1 MKRVLATGTFDILHP
16 GHVFFLSSARALG
29 DELYVLVA
37 RDSMIRHKAKP
48 IVPEIQRLEMISSLK
63 VVDKAMLGSEKDIF
77 DPLYEI
83 DPDIIVLGHDQT
95 FDIEELQK
103 SLKEKGF
110 KAKVIRIDESLKCP
124 LYSSGR
130 IVNKI
135 LERYCESQD

>member
-1 MKRVLATGTFDILHP
+1 MIRVLATGTFDLLHP
-16 GHVFFLSSARALG
+16 GHIFFLSSARAMG

-95 FDIEELQK
+95 FDIEELEN
-103 SLKEKGF
+103 SLRERGF
-110 KAKVIRIDESLKCP
+110 KAIVTRIDESLKCP

-135 LERYCESQD
+135 LERYCETSD

>member
-1 MKRVLATGTFDILHP
+1 MKRVLATGTFDLLHP

-48 IVPEIQRLEMISSLK
+48 IVPEDQRLNVISALR
-63 VVDKAMLGSEKDIF
+63 VVDKALLGSEKDIF
-77 DPLYEI
+77 EPLYEI
-83 DPDIIVLGHDQT
+83 EPDIIVLGHDQT
-95 FDIEELQK
+95 FDIDELQK

-110 KAKVIRIDESLKCP
+110 QAKVTRIDESLKCP

-135 LERYCESQD
+135 LERYCQDKA